1 MLHLQS
7 AHTSSKIREGIAAYK
22 ALYLLVFFIPGV
34 AAFDYILQGIEKKN
48 LQPMLDHVEAFLGTS
63 AGFSGGDKLGEGDV
77 SVLLPSTSLLLCRL
91 NTPVSTFG
99 SSGCEDMSTGRSATR
114 SGAADTSS

>member
-34 AAFDYILQGIEKKN
+34 AAFDYIVQGIEKKN

-77 SVLLPSTSLLLCRL
+77 SGLLLPTSFLLC
-91 NTPVSTFG
+91 PHASVFTFR
-99 SSGCEDMSTGRSATR
+99 SSYCDENADQREEDRRPSH
-114 SGAADTSS
+114 